1 MAVKGMERFLDYFS
15 DSKES
20 FVVIG
25 GCACSQWC
33 SESDVRY
40 RSTQDIDMVL
50 ILESKTSDFFSKFW
64 QFIRLGGYR
73 LLKYPDDTSS
83 MLFRFDKPHAG
94 VDFPKKIELL
104 TGLKDV
110 AIPDDVTIVHL
121 SPDDETYSLSAIL
134 LHSEYYELVQS
145 QRCLSES
152 GLPTVRPDLLIL
164 LKVKAHLNLLAEK
177 EAGRFVSDHD
187 LTKHRNDVF
196 HLTYLL
202 RDEYAGVLSLKVK
215 QDLIAFLK
223 KYSSS
228 NPEWKSIN
236 ASLKAFGLQEL
247 PAEVLLEMIR
257 NYFKVGIEKP

>member
-1 MAVKGMERFLDYFS
+1 MAVIGLERFLEYFS
-15 DSKES
+15 DSKDS

-33 SESDVRY
+33 SESDIRY

-50 ILESKTSDFFSKFW
+50 ILESKTADFFGKFW

-73 LLKYPDDTSS
+73 LLKYPDDSSS
-83 MLFRFDKPHAG
+83 MLFRFEKPQAG

-104 TGLKDV
+104 TGLTNV
-110 AIPDDVTIVHL
+110 EVPDGVTVVHL

-134 LHSEYYELVQS
+134 LHNEYYELVQS
-145 QRCLSES
+145 QRCLSVG

-164 LKVKAHLNLLAEK
+164 LKIKACLNLHAEK
-177 EAGRFVSDHD
+177 ESGRFVSDHD

-202 RDEYAGVLSLKVK
+202 RGEYSGVLSSKVK
-215 QDLIAFLK
+215 EDLMAFIE
-223 KYSSS
+223 KYSSA
-228 NPEWKSIN
+228 NPEWMSIK

-247 PAEVLLEMIR
+247 PAEMLLATIR
-257 NYFKVGIEKP
+257 NYFKVNDIE